1 MEHLTTVQEISVEN
15 FQEQENI
22 RKGFPVFPV
31 VFLFFKGAFD
41 NSLRFSR
48 PFFGKWNWFVQVGR
62 NLLPLK
68 FAFFLSDVA
77 CLETYRNIKP
87 LNLQPLVSH
96 RTLVP
101 HQAELRLHLGLA
113 SAFSTVIQARNQ
125 GWGGG
130 GGGGEGGAW
139 GAFAPQWPPTSPKG
153 PHFDT
158 QRPS

>member
-1 MEHLTTVQEISVEN
+1 MKLICTS
-15 FQEQENI
+15 
-22 RKGFPVFPV
+22 
-31 VFLFFKGAFD
+31 
-41 NSLRFSR
+41 
-48 PFFGKWNWFVQVGR
+48 GKRDAIPGR

-96 RTLVP
+96 RRLVP
-101 HQAELRLHLGLA
+101 HQAEVRLHLGLA
-113 SAFSTVIQARNQ
+113 SAFGTVIQARNQ

-130 GGGGEGGAW
+130 GGGARGAC
-139 GAFAPQWPPTSPKG
+139 APPPTSPKG